1 MLEEATP
8 SKFMVTKTRK
18 ELTPVNSDQE
28 LSDENQKGNQTSYT
42 NRKIPQK
49 NSLLSEICP
58 MIQLKRIYIK
68 R

>member
-28 LSDENQKGNQTSYT
+28 LSDESQKGNQTSYT

-49 NSLLSEICP
+49 NNRLSEICP